1 MKWLYDAVSDMVK
14 ELIIFSDEIDDGLV
28 IACQI

>member
-14 ELIIFSDEIDDGLV
+14 ELKNFSDEIDDRLV